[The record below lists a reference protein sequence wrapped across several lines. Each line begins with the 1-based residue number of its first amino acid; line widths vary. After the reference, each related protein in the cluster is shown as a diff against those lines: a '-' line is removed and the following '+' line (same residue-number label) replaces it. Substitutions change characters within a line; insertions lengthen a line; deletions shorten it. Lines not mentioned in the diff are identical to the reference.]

1 MNKKTNIFTISG
13 SKESIDKIKDE
24 ISKEIGI
31 SNDIKFSQPINIIG
45 DKLIDKKY
53 KFLGINKFQI
63 K

>member
-1 MNKKTNIFTISG
+1 MNKKINIFTING

-45 DKLIDKKY
+45 DRLINKKY
-53 KFLGINKFQI
+53 RFLGINKFQI

>member
-1 MNKKTNIFTISG
+1 MNKKTNIFTING

-31 SNDIKFSQPINIIG
+31 FNDIKFSQPINIIG

-53 KFLGINKFQI
+53 RFLGINKFQI

>member
-1 MNKKTNIFTISG
+1 MNKKINIFTING

-53 KFLGINKFQI
+53 RFLGINKFQI